1 MRTDR
6 EDWNSLTLLLALAG
20 LLFLALIIYSPEINS
35 LYLDPSIFGA
45 LFIANAVAMLEHSR
59 EAGKIIGMNPIEVLK
74 KK

>member
-1 MRTDR
+1 
-6 EDWNSLTLLLALAG
+6 
-20 LLFLALIIYSPEINS
+20 LFLALIIYSPEINS